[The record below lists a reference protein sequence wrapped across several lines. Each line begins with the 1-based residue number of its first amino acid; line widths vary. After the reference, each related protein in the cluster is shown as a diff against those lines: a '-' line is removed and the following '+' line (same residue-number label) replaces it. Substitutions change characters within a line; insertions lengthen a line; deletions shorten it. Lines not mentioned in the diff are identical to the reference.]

1 MDAILVDLPQ
11 HGLVTGF
18 VLVYERLHVI
28 GMSGCTAGRNVENA
42 GSDISLA
49 R

>member
-1 MDAILVDLPQ
+1 LDAILAGLPQ
-11 HGLVTGF
+11 HRLVTGF
-18 VLVYERLHVI
+18 VLVYERLHAI
-28 GMSGCTAGRNVENA
+28 GMSGCAAGRNVENA